1 MQDKDIKKIEEIDRK
16 NPYLSKTFLF
26 KIGLTIFLTFAACIF
41 LFFLIFRI
49 DTIASV
55 IGNAFSSIQPII
67 IGCVLAYLMNPIMK
81 KIENLSIR
89 LLSKK
94 VKDDKKR
101 KSIARVIG
109 IICVVIIII
118 LVISLLIKAIV
129 PSLVAS
135 ITSLIDTM
143 PGYVSK
149 TVEMIRQG
157 SFGDNEIVIWA
168 SKMLQ
173 ESTGKLETWVQSSL
187 LPQAQKYIAQITA
200 GVINVLITLLNCFIG
215 LIVMIYILASKE
227 TFVGQSKKLLY
238 TVFKPKKANV
248 ILHVARQAD
257 KIFGGFIIGKILDS
271 AIVGVICYVGCL
283 IMQIPDA
290 ILVSVIIGVT
300 NIIPVFGPY
309 IGAVPTFLLV
319 AIQSPWS
326 AVYLLIFV
334 IILQQVDGNIIG
346 PKIFGSSTGLS
357 TFWVM
362 FGILIGG
369 GLFGFP
375 GILLGVP
382 TFGVIYYIIK
392 MIVNYVLSK
401 KKLSYK
407 TSDYIELKKIDEK
420 TNKIIYRENA
430 D

>member
-1 MQDKDIKKIEEIDRK
+1 MQDKDENKSKDLENIK
-16 NPYLSKTFLF
+16 PYLSKTFLF

-41 LFFLIFRI
+41 LFFVIFRI
-49 DTIASV
+49 DAITSV
-55 IGNAFSSIQPII
+55 IGKAFSSIQPII

-81 KIENLSIR
+81 KIEKLSIR

-94 VKDDKKR
+94 VKDEKKR

-109 IICVVIIII
+109 IISVVIIIV

-135 ITSLIDTM
+135 ITGLIDTM
-143 PGYVSK
+143 PGYVSR

-173 ESTGKLETWVQSSL
+173 ESTGKLENWAQSSL

-227 TFVGQSKKLLY
+227 TFIGQSKKLLY
-238 TVFKPKKANV
+238 TLFKPKKANV

-271 AIVGVICYVGCL
+271 AIVGVIC
-283 IMQIPDA
+283 
-290 ILVSVIIGVT
+290 
-300 NIIPVFGPY
+300 
-309 IGAVPTFLLV
+309 
-319 AIQSPWS
+319 
-326 AVYLLIFV
+326 
-334 IILQQVDGNIIG
+334 
-346 PKIFGSSTGLS
+346 
-357 TFWVM
+357 
-362 FGILIGG
+362 
-369 GLFGFP
+369 
-375 GILLGVP
+375 
-382 TFGVIYYIIK
+382 
-392 MIVNYVLSK
+392 
-401 KKLSYK
+401 
-407 TSDYIELKKIDEK
+407 
-420 TNKIIYRENA
+420 
-430 D
+430 